1 MKLRGNKIPRFF
13 RAIQPLGTPQ
23 IAVFFLFCV
32 RFWHFLVFSV
42 EESKQKNSK
51 HRKRVP
57 TSVFSPSRAPARRL
71 KIACTLTGYRL
82 LGQTLGKRPKPSN
95 SRKER

>member
-13 RAIQPLGTPQ
+13 VHTTIGNAA

-32 RFWHFLVFSV
+32 RFWHFLIFTV

-57 TSVFSPSRAPARRL
+57 TSVFSPSRAAARRL
-71 KIACTLTGYRL
+71 KNACTLTGYRL
-82 LGQTLGKRPKPSN
+82 LGQTLGKCPKPSMN
-95 SRKER
+95 GKER